1 MEKRATLDDRIYTA
15 IRDKAEAWEVAELSA
30 EETQEKL
37 CDATTEAF
45 DNIIPGERVDRFEY
59 YKSHMYGF
67 GQLVQDVHEGIMNAP
82 IGSSDEKKIEQN
94 APQTVVSD
102 ELPDL

>member
-37 CDATTEAF
+37 
-45 DNIIPGERVDRFEY
+45 
-59 YKSHMYGF
+59 
-67 GQLVQDVHEGIMNAP
+67 
-82 IGSSDEKKIEQN
+82 
-94 APQTVVSD
+94 
-102 ELPDL
+102 